1 MPDSKTPVRWRIA
14 FMIGLLGKK
23 LTMTRVFDEQ
33 GRTVPVTII
42 EAGPC
47 HVTQVKTPETDGYH
61 AVQLGFGSKSEKQFG
76 RPLLGHLKKTDAPPV
91 AVLREFR
98 QAHATEIK
106 PGDKVTVEQFAVG
119 DIVHVTGITKGRGF
133 QGVMKRHGFKGHRNS
148 RGTHE
153 SFRGPGSIGAHT
165 DPGRVFSGKRM
176 AGHMGVD
183 RNTVRNLKVIK
194 VDPEKNLLLVKGP
207 IPGANN
213 GWLEIRKQSRNP
225 KAIA

>member
-1 MPDSKTPVRWRIA
+1 
-14 FMIGLLGKK
+14 MIGLLGKK
-23 LTMTRVFDEQ
+23 LSMTRIFDDQ
-33 GRTVPVTII
+33 GRTVPVTVI

-47 HVTQVKTPETDGYH
+47 HVTQVKTAETDGYH
-61 AVQLGFGSKSEKQFG
+61 AVQMGFGTKSEKQLN
-76 RPLLGHLKKTDAPPV
+76 RPMLGHLKKSEAPVV
-91 AVLREFR
+91 AILREFR
-98 QAHATEIK
+98 QVGAVDVK

-119 DIVHVTGITKGRGF
+119 DMVHVTGISKGRGF

-165 DPGRVFSGKRM
+165 SPGRVFKDKRM

-183 RNTVRNLKVIK
+183 RKNVRNLRVLK

-207 IPGANN
+207 VPGARN
-213 GWLEIRKQSRNP
+213 GWLEIRKQSRIP
-225 KAIA
+225 KANV

>member
-1 MPDSKTPVRWRIA
+1 
-14 FMIGLLGKK
+14 MIGLLGKK
-23 LTMTRVFDEQ
+23 IAMTRIFDEQ

-61 AVQLGFGSKSEKQFG
+61 AVQLGFGMKSEKQYN
-76 RPLLGHLKKTDAPPV
+76 RPMLGHLKKSDAPTV

-98 QAHATEIK
+98 QSDSVEIK
-106 PGDKVTVEQFAVG
+106 PGDKVTVDQFAVG
-119 DIVHVTGITKGRGF
+119 DLVHVTGITKGRGF
-133 QGVMKRHGFKGHRNS
+133 QGVMKRHGFKGHTAS

-165 DPGRVFSGKRM
+165 SPGRVFKGKRM

-183 RNTVRNLKVIK
+183 RNTVRYLKVVK
-194 VDPEKNLLLVKGP
+194 VDPENNLLLVKGSV
-207 IPGANN
+207 PGARN
-213 GWLEIRKQSRNP
+213 GWLEIRKQSRFP
-225 KAIA
+225 KATA